1 MSAAELTSTARLSVA
16 PRRISTRFL
25 RSELRIIFGRRRNLF
40 GLGVLAVVPIII
52 GISVK
57 VAGAGRGGGPDFFRA
72 IAGNGLFVALAAVTI
87 ELPLFLPL
95 AVAAIAGDSIAG
107 EANLGTL
114 RYLLTVP
121 VQRSRLLAVKF
132 AAIGIFAAAATL
144 VVLVVGLAVGAILFP
159 IGSVTLLSGSQI
171 GYGAALLRL
180 VAVAAYL
187 AVGLAALGALGLF
200 VSTLTEQPIA
210 AMITIVVLNV
220 AMFIVDTIPQ
230 MAWLQPWLLTHWWL
244 SFGDLFRDPIIF
256 GNLGR
261 GLLTSLGYAVFFW
274 LCAWARFSDKDLTC

>member
-1 MSAAELTSTARLSVA
+1 MSAAELTSTARPSIS
-16 PRRISTRFL
+16 PRRMSTRFL

-40 GLGVLAVVPIII
+40 GLGVLAIVPIII
-52 GISVK
+52 GVSVK
-57 VAGAGRGGGPDFFRA
+57 VAGSGRGGGPDFFQA
-72 IAGNGLFVALAAVTI
+72 IAGNGLFVALAALTI

-121 VQRSRLLAVKF
+121 VQRTRLLAVKF
-132 AAIGIFAAAATL
+132 AAISIFAAAATL
-144 VVLVVGLAVGAILFP
+144 VVVIAGLAVGAILFP
-159 IGSVTLLSGSQI
+159 LGSVTVLSGSQV

-180 VAVAAYL
+180 AAVAAYVT
-187 AVGLAALGALGLF
+187 VGLAALGALGLF

>member
-1 MSAAELTSTARLSVA
+1 MSAAELTTAAGPEIA
-16 PRRISTRFL
+16 PRRMSTRFL

-57 VAGAGRGGGPDFFRA
+57 VAGSGRGGGPDFFRA
-72 IAGNGLFVALAAVTI
+72 IAGNGLFVALAALTI
-87 ELPLFLPL
+87 EIPLFLPL

-132 AAIGIFAAAATL
+132 AAITIFAAAATL
-144 VVLVVGLAVGAILFP
+144 VVLLVGLAVGALLFP
-159 IGSVTLLSGSQI
+159 IGSVTLLSGSQV

-180 VAVAAYL
+180 AAVAAYL
-187 AVGLAALGALGLF
+187 TVGLAALGALGLF

-244 SFGDLFRDPIIF
+244 SFGDLFRDPIIV